1 MRVGL
6 RARVRE
12 RARVRI
18 RVRARVGVRVGAK
31 VRVKGQAVPNSNQVN
46 VGAGC
51 GVTAYECGA
60 RSLACAVAATAR
72 MLASPYRPGSSAQ
85 GLRAS
90 SSSSPVWV

>member
-60 RSLACAVAATAR
+60 RSLVAAVAATAR
-72 MLASPYRPGSSAQ
+72 MLASPYRSGSGRMGFIANRIGPIQ
-85 GLRAS
+85 E
-90 SSSSPVWV
+90 